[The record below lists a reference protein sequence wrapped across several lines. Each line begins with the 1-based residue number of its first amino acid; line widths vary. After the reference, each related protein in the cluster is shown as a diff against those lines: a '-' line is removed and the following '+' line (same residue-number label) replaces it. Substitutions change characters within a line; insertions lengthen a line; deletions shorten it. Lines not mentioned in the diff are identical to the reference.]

1 MPLYYNA
8 HLEWFH
14 EHLGGESAPW
24 DSKEM
29 IRNRVYETEETEE

>member
-14 EHLGGESAPW
+14 EHLGGDPAPW
-24 DSKEM
+24 SSQDM
-29 IRNRVYETEETEE
+29 VRNRAFKKSE

>member
-14 EHLGGESAPW
+14 EYLGGGPAPW
-24 DSKEM
+24 DSREM
-29 IRNRVYETEETEE
+29 IRNRAFEAGDLAQ

>member
-14 EHLGGESAPW
+14 QYLGGDPAPW
-24 DSKEM
+24 DSGEM
-29 IRNRVYETEETEE
+29 VRNRAHEEHADE